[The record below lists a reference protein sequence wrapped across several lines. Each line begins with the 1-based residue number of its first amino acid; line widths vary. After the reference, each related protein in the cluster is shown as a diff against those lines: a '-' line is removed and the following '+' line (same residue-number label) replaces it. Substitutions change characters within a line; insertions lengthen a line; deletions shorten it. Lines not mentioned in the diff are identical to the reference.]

1 MDKIPKTFESYINKI
16 TQKVTYLD
24 KYGGSVIATG
34 LILFSFFL
42 IFSYFYVMNKLKP
55 IKADWTNQRCNPA
68 VMPFAGLINA
78 PPHSSKIEYTAEN
91 FYQCTQS
98 ILATIIG
105 YFVAP
110 INFTVEHMAEFW
122 KEIMVGVN
130 MIRHVFAYIRNRIMA
145 IVSNIFG
152 RVYNIVIPVQIILM
166 KLKDILA
173 KSVGVLTSALYTIM
187 TLYLSMKSFLGA
199 FLEILVLSLIILAA
213 ATILLWILPFTWP
226 AAAAMTAFFVAI
238 AVPLAIVA
246 ISLGDVMHIT
256 SSKGIPN
263 KPGCF
268 DENTK
273 INTKKGIVK
282 IKNLKVGDELFDG
295 SKITAF
301 FKISTHG
308 KNMYLINKLIV
319 SGSHKIRY
327 NDMWVSVKHH
337 PEAILLEGY
346 CKPYIYCLN
355 TTSKRIKID
364 EHVLLDWDDVDDLD
378 FVELKN
384 LASTFIPFNSPT
396 SGIHSYL
403 EGGFDKSTNVELED
417 GRSISIAKIKVNDQL
432 RFGERVLGVVKI
444 DASSLSTVK
453 QYKIKNKTIIGGPNL
468 WINDNDLGKFST
480 LGLDSDSVKKPKYLY
495 QILTDSGNF
504 TVEGIQFMDYN
515 SAIEQIMGDAWSMD
529 ESLFSV

>member
-24 KYGGSVIATG
+24 KYGGSVLVTG

-78 PPHSSKIEYTAEN
+78 PPHSSKVEYAAEN

-110 INFTVEHMAEFW
+110 INYTVEHMADFW
-122 KEIMVGVN
+122 KEIMVAVN

-145 IVSNIFG
+145 IVSNIFA
-152 RVYNIVIPVQIILM
+152 RIYNIIIPVQVILM

-173 KSVGVLTSALYTIM
+173 KSVGVLTAALYTVM
-187 TLYLSMKSFLGA
+187 TLFLSMKSFLGA

-226 AAAAMTAFFVAI
+226 VAAAMTALFVAV
-238 AVPLAIVA
+238 AVPLAIIA
-246 ISLGDVMHIT
+246 ITLGDVLHIT
-256 SSKGIPN
+256 SSKNIPG

-268 DENTK
+268 DEDTFVHL
-273 INTKKGIVK
+273 KKGMVK
-282 IKNLKVGDELFDG
+282 IKHLKPGDILFDG
-295 SKITAF
+295 SKVTAF

-308 KNMYLINKLIV
+308 KKMYQIDKLVV

-327 NDMWVSVKHH
+327 NNKWIPVDKH
-337 PEAILLEGY
+337 PEALLLENY

-364 EHVLLDWDDVDDLD
+364 NHVLLDWDDIDDLD
-378 FVELKN
+378 FVELKSIVSN
-384 LASTFIPFNSPT
+384 FIPFTAPT

-403 EGGFDKSTNVELED
+403 EGGFDKSTQVELED
-417 GRSISIAKIKVNDQL
+417 GRCVSISKLKVNDQL

-444 DASSLSTVK
+444 STKNISQVK
-453 QYKIKNKTIIGGPNL
+453 KYQIKNKTIIGGPNL

-480 LGLDSDSVKKPKYLY
+480 LGLDCDSVKKPGRLY
-495 QILTDSGNF
+495 QILTDTGTF
-504 TVEGIQFMDYN
+504 TVEGIKFMDYN
-515 SAIEQIMGDAWSMD
+515 SAIEQIMGDDWSMD

>member
-1 MDKIPKTFESYINKI
+1 MDKIPKRFDFYINKI

-24 KYGGSVIATG
+24 KYGGSVIVTG
-34 LILFSFFL
+34 IILFSFFL

-55 IKADWTNQRCNPA
+55 IKTDWVNQRCNPA

-78 PPHSSKIEYTAEN
+78 PPNSSKIEYTAEN
-91 FYQCTQS
+91 FYQCTQN

-105 YFVAP
+105 YFIAP
-110 INFTVEHMAEFW
+110 INFTIEHMGDFW
-122 KEIMVGVN
+122 KEIMVGIN
-130 MIRHVFAYIRNRIMA
+130 MVRHVFAYIRNRIMA
-145 IVSNIFG
+145 IVMDIFG
-152 RVYNIVIPVQIILM
+152 RTYNIIIPVQIVLI
-166 KLKDILA
+166 KLKDVLA
-173 KSVGVLTSALYTIM
+173 KSVGVLTSGLYTVM
-187 TLYLSMKSFLGA
+187 TLFLSMKSFLGA
-199 FLEILVLSLIILAA
+199 FLEIMVISL
-213 ATILLWILPFTWP
+213 TTYLLWVLPFTWP
-226 AAAAMTAFFVAI
+226 AAVIMTALFVSI
-238 AVPLAIVA
+238 AVPLTIIS
-246 ISLGDVMHIT
+246 ISLGDVLHIT

-268 DENTK
+268 DENTN
-273 INTKKGIVK
+273 IRLKKGLVK
-282 IKNLKVGDELFDG
+282 IKDLKVGDYMFDG
-295 SKITAF
+295 SKISAF

-308 KNMYLINKLIV
+308 KKMYQINKLIV

-327 NDMWVSVKHH
+327 NDSWIPVKNH
-337 PEAILLEGY
+337 PQAVLLDGY

-364 EHVLLDWDDVDDLD
+364 EHILLDWDDIDDLD

-403 EGGFDKSTNVELED
+403 EGGFDKSTNIELED
-417 GRSISIAKIKVNDQL
+417 GRSISISKIKVNDQL

-453 QYKIKNKTIIGGPNL
+453 QYKIKNKTIIGGTNL

-480 LGLDSDSVKKPKYLY
+480 LGLDSDSVEKPKYLY

-529 ESLFSV
+529 ESLFSI

>member
-24 KYGGSVIATG
+24 KYGGSVIVTG
-34 LILFSFFL
+34 VVLFVFFL

-68 VMPFAGLINA
+68 VIPFAGLINA
-78 PPHSSKIEYTAEN
+78 PPNSSKVEYTADN

-105 YFVAP
+105 YFMAP
-110 INFTVEHMAEFW
+110 INFTVQHMTEFW
-122 KEIMVGVN
+122 SEIMKAVN
-130 MIRHVFAYIRNRIMA
+130 MIRHVFTYIRNRIMA

-152 RVYNIVIPVQIILM
+152 RVYNVVIPVQVILM

-226 AAAAMTAFFVAI
+226 LAGVMTAFFVAI
-238 AVPLAIVA
+238 AVPLAIIA
-246 ISLGDVMHIT
+246 IGLGDVLHIT
-256 SSKGIPN
+256 SSKNIPG

-268 DENTK
+268 DADTV
-273 INTKKGIVK
+273 IHLKKGATR
-282 IKNLKVGDELFDG
+282 IKNLKAGDRLFDG

-301 FKISTHG
+301 FKISTHD
-308 KNMYLINKLIV
+308 KNMYQINKLIV

-327 NDMWVSVKHH
+327 NDTWVSVKNH
-337 PEAILLEGY
+337 PEAVLIEDY

-355 TTSKRIKID
+355 TTSKRIKIQ
-364 EHVLLDWDDVDDLD
+364 EHLLLDWDDVDDLD

-384 LASTFIPFNSPT
+384 LASHFIPFNAPT
-396 SGIHSYL
+396 SDIHSYL
-403 EGGFDKSTNVELED
+403 EGGFDKSTQVELED
-417 GRSISIAKIKVNDQL
+417 GRSVNISKLKVNDQL
-432 RFGERVLGVVKI
+432 RFGERILGVVKI
-444 DASSLSTVK
+444 DTKNLSRVN
-453 QYKIKNKTIIGGPNL
+453 QYRIKNKTIIGGPNL

-480 LGLDSDSVKKPKYLY
+480 LGLDSESVEKPSQLY
-495 QILTDSGNF
+495 QILTDTGTF
-504 TVEGIQFMDYN
+504 TIEGIQFMDYN
-515 SAIEQIMGDAWSMD
+515 SAIEQIMGDEWSMD